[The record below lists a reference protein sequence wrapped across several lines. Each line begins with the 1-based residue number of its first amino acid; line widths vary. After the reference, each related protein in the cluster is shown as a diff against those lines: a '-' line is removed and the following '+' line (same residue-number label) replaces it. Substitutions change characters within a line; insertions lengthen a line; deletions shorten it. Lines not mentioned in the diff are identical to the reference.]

1 MKKIY
6 VCSPLSGDIENN
18 IKKARNYCRKI
29 MHEGNMPLAPHIYFT
44 QFLNDEKQEERIIGM
59 NMGLIRLKECDE
71 IWVFCQNGIS
81 SGMKAE
87 IEYAEKIKIPIRYI
101 GGVKN

>member
-1 MKKIY
+1 M
-6 VCSPLSGDIENN
+6 L
-18 IKKARNYCRKI
+18 
-29 MHEGNMPLAPHIYFT
+29 LAPHIYFT

-59 NMGLIRLKECDE
+59 NMGLIWLKECDE